1 MAKLGKHF
9 NIAFFSESNLNDLE
23 ARLKRLVNPSRV
35 FIEVCYQ
42 DSTETR
48 NITSKVSELGINEFL
63 CLSADSAPSAMFQ
76 LIESFPDLLES
87 IVLTRLDLVCDI
99 DDMLS
104 LLAELSASIA
114 GVYNQASK
122 EGRDSVA
129 LQPEKT
135 A

>member
-1 MAKLGKHF
+1 
-9 NIAFFSESNLNDLE
+9 
-23 ARLKRLVNPSRV
+23 
-35 FIEVCYQ
+35 
-42 DSTETR
+42 
-48 NITSKVSELGINEFL
+48 
-63 CLSADSAPSAMFQ
+63 MFQ
-76 LIESFPDLLES
+76 LVESFPDLLQS

-114 GVYNQASK
+114 GVYNQPSK